1 MTGTDRI
8 INRIMEEAKNAAER
22 NLADARKEA
31 QSLIAAAEKEA
42 AEKIASAR
50 AAAEAEAAD
59 LKRRMHAVANL
70 EERKRMLKVHQDMV
84 DAAFEAAL
92 EKAVRLPDKDY
103 GELLKGFILNSVRD
117 GECEILFNEADK
129 KRLGEKF
136 VKEVNQTLKGM
147 GRTSALKLSADA
159 LNSRG
164 GFILRYG
171 NMEINSTL
179 EIVMSLLRPRLEAE
193 VAEMLFKA

>member
-70 EERKRMLKVHQDMV
+70 EERKRMLKVRQDMV